1 MDLEKVSP
9 QDIEQISKLPKL
21 PAVMPATTDERLL
34 FLMHS
39 SFYIGLSLWL
49 KFKLGGQPLPPEAL
63 EEPAIWLQPYAEY
76 YAALHRLAIET
87 YQRTSNLDLLSFPSP
102 KALWLRCVEVRAQQ
116 ELEES
121 GMFGLPARVFG
132 KLEAYRQSLRYC
144 ELLLECRLVLETI
157 PTIDGDPETL
167 LIVEAQKIAKRSRK
181 FRNQHFFPF
190 VEIVKDVA
198 QATYKCENLQCCF
211 ILPAEGLFVTGKHE
225 KLSKRK
231 REAKSRNYERKSEI
245 YEKRLTVFIEELG
258 L

>member
-198 QATYKCENLQCCF
+198 QAAYKCENLQCCF
-211 ILPAEGLFVTGKHE
+211 VLPAEGLFMTGKNV
-225 KLSKRK
+225 KLAKRK
-231 REAKSRNYERKSEI
+231 LGANFRNYERKAEI
-245 YEKRLTVFIEELG
+245 YEKWSIVSIEKLG